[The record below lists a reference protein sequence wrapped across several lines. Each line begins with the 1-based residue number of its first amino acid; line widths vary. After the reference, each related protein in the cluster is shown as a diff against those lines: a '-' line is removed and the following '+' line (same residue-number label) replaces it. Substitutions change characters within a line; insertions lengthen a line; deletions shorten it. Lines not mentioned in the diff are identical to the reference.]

1 LSLFFGFAERV
12 ALKICIAR
20 SEYISLCSYLI
31 ELDMEFEG
39 VVFKKLPVSKGV
51 SARGEWQRQDVVFE
65 VPSEF
70 SRKICVTFFNK
81 PTEADSLVEGQTYIV
96 SVNVESREYN
106 GKWYTDVRAWRVQP
120 KQEESAPAADAAPMP
135 DMPPIG

>member
-1 LSLFFGFAERV
+1 
-12 ALKICIAR
+12 
-20 SEYISLCSYLI
+20 
-31 ELDMEFEG
+31 MEFEG

-81 PTEADSLVEGQTYIV
+81 PTEADSLVEGQTYVV

-106 GKWYTDVRAWRVQP
+106 GKWYTDVRAWRVQR
-120 KQEESAPAADAAPMP
+120 QC
-135 DMPPIG
+135 PICHRLVMSQVMRLLRMVLRRRQLRRWRRLMICHSKRNSKLRIQN